1 MVMLTGG
8 QVSMAISSSIVFIFT
23 FLLFLS
29 GYILQQQTVRGI
41 QEAIKPRLPQPKAPV
56 PEEPFNP
63 NARLARVLGSR
74 DPAHE
79 KFIAETQ
86 VDWRKL
92 GYVQLVT
99 HHRDVCTAV
108 MQFAELHREKS
119 PASRVLLFPRAW
131 IEDEE
136 DDDPYLETSRRLLRA
151 AARRY
156 RVVLRPVDPVI
167 KGDGDSTRPRYSLA
181 SFFSLIDFDRLLYLA
196 PSGIIIDSLA
206 MDALLA
212 FAASRRL
219 AALPEDPTASRIS
232 TDFMLLQPSLSTFRK
247 LSAALSEA
255 DVSDTKLFQKI
266 FDASTSLLPPT
277 AESETT
283 LYYESSELRTLDD
296 PESFNSTQFLS
307 TTAYVRLADPEL
319 PGPEYDVPYGQ
330 MVQLRPK
337 EDEPRWVWEK
347 LYFKFRG
354 SRMDVCGLDLLMPS
368 KPKVAA
374 ATDEARYREAV
385 APEEL

>member
-1 MVMLTGG
+1 MVLLTGG
-8 QVSMAISSSIVFIFT
+8 QVSMAISSAIVFIFT

-41 QEAIKPRLPQPKAPV
+41 QEAIKPRLPQPTKSV

-74 DPAHE
+74 DPKHE
-79 KFIAETQ
+79 KFIEETQ
-86 VDWRKL
+86 VDWRRL

-99 HHRDVCTAV
+99 DHRDVCTAV

-119 PASRVLLFPRAW
+119 PATRVLMFPRAW

-136 DDDPYLETSRRLLRA
+136 EEDPYLDTSRRLLRA
-151 AARRY
+151 AVRRY
-156 RVVLRPVDPVI
+156 RVVLRPVDPII
-167 KGDGDSTRPRYSLA
+167 KDSVPPKYSLA

-196 PSGIIIDSLA
+196 PSGVIIDSLA

-212 FAASRRL
+212 FSPSQRL

-232 TDFMLLQPSLSTFRK
+232 TNFMLMQPSMSTFRK
-247 LSAALSEA
+247 LSAALGK
-255 DVSDTKLFQKI
+255 DDFSDQELFQKH
-266 FDASTSLLPPT
+266 FEASTSLLPPT
-277 AESETT
+277 AEAETT
-283 LYYESSELRTLDD
+283 LYYESPELRALDD
-296 PESFNSTQFLS
+296 AESFNSTQFLT

-337 EDEPRWVWEK
+337 EDEARWVWEK
-347 LYFKFRG
+347 LYSKFRG
-354 SRMDVCGLDLLMPS
+354 NRMDVCGLDLLMAS

-374 ATDEARYREAV
+374 KTEDGETV
-385 APEEL
+385 TQEEL

>member
-1 MVMLTGG
+1 
-8 QVSMAISSSIVFIFT
+8 MAISSAIVFIFT

-41 QEAIKPRLPQPKAPV
+41 QEAIKPRLPQPTKSV

-74 DPAHE
+74 DPKHE
-79 KFIAETQ
+79 KFIEETQ
-86 VDWRKL
+86 VDWRRL

-99 HHRDVCTAV
+99 DHRDVCTAV

-119 PASRVLLFPRAW
+119 PATRVLMFPRAW

-136 DDDPYLETSRRLLRA
+136 EEDPYLDTSRRLLRA
-151 AARRY
+151 AVRRY
-156 RVVLRPVDPVI
+156 RVVLRPVDPII
-167 KGDGDSTRPRYSLA
+167 KDSVPPKYSLA

-196 PSGIIIDSLA
+196 PSGVIIDSLA

-212 FAASRRL
+212 FSPSRRL

-232 TDFMLLQPSLSTFRK
+232 TNFMLMQPSMSTFRK
-247 LSAALSEA
+247 LSAALGK
-255 DVSDTKLFQKI
+255 DDFSDQELFQKH
-266 FDASTSLLPPT
+266 FEASTSLLPPT
-277 AESETT
+277 AEAETT
-283 LYYESSELRTLDD
+283 LYYESPELRALDD
-296 PESFNSTQFLS
+296 SESFNSTQFLT

-337 EDEPRWVWEK
+337 EDEARWVWEK
-347 LYFKFRG
+347 LYSKFRG
-354 SRMDVCGLDLLMPS
+354 NRMDVCGLDLLMPS

-374 ATDEARYREAV
+374 KTEDGETV
-385 APEEL
+385 TQEEL

>member
-1 MVMLTGG
+1 
-8 QVSMAISSSIVFIFT
+8 
-23 FLLFLS
+23 
-29 GYILQQQTVRGI
+29 
-41 QEAIKPRLPQPKAPV
+41 
-56 PEEPFNP
+56 
-63 NARLARVLGSR
+63 
-74 DPAHE
+74 
-79 KFIAETQ
+79 
-86 VDWRKL
+86 
-92 GYVQLVT
+92 
-99 HHRDVCTAV
+99 
-108 MQFAELHREKS
+108 MQFAELQREKS
-119 PASRVLLFPRAW
+119 PAARVLLFPRDW

-136 DDDPYLETSRRLLRA
+136 DEDPYLETSRRLLRA

-167 KGDGDSTRPRYSLA
+167 KGDGDSIPPRYSLA
-181 SFFSLIDFDRLLYLA
+181 SFFSLIDYDRLLYLA

-212 FAASRRL
+212 FAASRRI
-219 AALPEDPTASRIS
+219 AALPEDPTASKIS

-247 LSAALSEA
+247 LSAALGEA
-255 DVSDTKLFQKI
+255 DVSDTKLFQET

-337 EDEPRWVWEK
+337 EEEPRWVWEK

-354 SRMDVCGLDLLMPS
+354 NRMDVCGLDLLMPG

-374 ATDEARYREAV
+374 ATEAEAV
-385 APEEL
+385 ALEEL